1 MFYTKIKFLKNIRP
15 IRVSFG
21 LLSSASLCT
30 VLLSASLFSSGLA
43 AAACSNTP
51 DPSQGTVTQTINVV
65 TAGTYTIWS
74 RMMAPDTTNNSYY
87 LQIDGGCAFNVGD
100 SSSIPAN
107 SWTWVNYQN
116 GTTNSPITANL
127 TAGNHQIVMTGREGG
142 VGLDKVLFLTDSTC
156 VPNDTKGIG
165 TNCTP
170 TTVNAPPTVSITS
183 PSSGATVNAGSVP
196 MTANASDDTSVASV
210 AFAVDGT
217 TVSTDTTSPYS
228 ANWDASK
235 ATAGSSHTITAKA
248 TDAGGLSTT
257 AQETVKIAAATQPP
271 PPTVSLSAPSAQA
284 TVSGTTNISVTASSS
299 VKNVQFKLDGANLG
313 AADTASPFTYSWDT
327 TKVTN
332 GTHTLSAV
340 ASDGTNSVTAANV
353 TVTVNNQPVTPPVT
367 VSLSAPANNA
377 TVSGATTAVSAT
389 ASSGTT
395 SVQFKLDGAN
405 LGSADTAAP
414 YTATWDTTKVANGA
428 HTLSAVAS
436 NGTSTATA
444 TNVNVTVN
452 NKVVTPPPTISL
464 SAPTNNATVSGTT
477 PVSATASSGTTSVQF
492 KLDGANLG
500 SADTT
505 SPYSYSWDT
514 TKVNNGSH
522 TLTAVASDGTNTATS
537 STVSVNINNTVV
549 QAPGTVQNLAWSST
563 TKSLTWTAYPGASS
577 YVVAQ
582 VHNPTTTRNTDY
594 TWPHVTGT
602 TCTPGSSTCVLPL
615 PSSGETVNYGI
626 IPLDSTGNPVSGS
639 TWAKEITVTWPTA
652 TTSDTTPPSQPTGL
666 TANAASS
673 SQINLAWAA
682 STDNVGVTGYKVYRA
697 GSTASINS
705 ATLISTVTTNSYGDS
720 GLAANTKYT
729 YYVVAVDKAGNQS
742 TASATASTTTQAAS
756 STITIKGTA
765 TNSSTHKP
773 VSGVHVY
780 TDSSATANGAASA
793 LTATDGTYTL
803 SNITPGKHT
812 YYIRANG
819 YRSQTYYNVTLPAT
833 LNVENISLT
842 PSSRH

>member
-1 MFYTKIKFLKNIRP
+1 
-15 IRVSFG
+15 
-21 LLSSASLCT
+21 
-30 VLLSASLFSSGLA
+30 
-43 AAACSNTP
+43 
-51 DPSQGTVTQTINVV
+51 VV

-165 TNCTP
+165 VNCTP

-183 PSSGATVNAGSVP
+183 PAAGATVNAGSVP
-196 MTANASDDTSVASV
+196 ITANASDDTSVASV

-257 AQETVKIAAATQPP
+257 AQETVKIAAATQA
-271 PPTVSLSAPSAQA
+271 PPTVSLSAPAAQA
-284 TVSGTTNISVTASSS
+284 TVSGTTNISVTASSG

-367 VSLSAPANNA
+367 VSLSAPTNNA

-405 LGSADTAAP
+405 LGAADTAAP
-414 YTATWDTTKVANGA
+414 YTSTWDTTKVANGA

-436 NGTSTATA
+436 NGTGTATA

-452 NKVVTPPPTISL
+452 NKAVTPPPTISL
-464 SAPTNNATVSGTT
+464 SAPANNATVSGTT

-500 SADTT
+500 STDTA

-522 TLTAVASDGTNTATS
+522 TLTAVASDGTNTTTS
-537 STVSVNINNTVV
+537 STVNVNINNTVV
-549 QAPGTVQNLAWSST
+549 QAPSTVQNLAWNST
-563 TKSLTWTAYPGASS
+563 AKALTWTAYPGASS

-602 TCTPGSSTCVLPL
+602 TCTPGSSSCALPL
-615 PSSGETVNYGI
+615 PKPGEIVNYGI
-626 IPLDSTGNPVSGS
+626 MPLDSTGNPLSGA
-639 TWAKEITVTWPTA
+639 TWAKEITITWPTA
-652 TTSDTTPPSQPTGL
+652 STTTDTIPPSQPTNL
-666 TANAASS
+666 YAAPIGS
-673 SQINLAWAA
+673 SQINLTWTA

-705 ATLISTVTTNSYGDS
+705 ATLISTVTTNSFGDS
-720 GLAANTKYT
+720 GLAGSTKYT
-729 YYVVAVDKAGNQS
+729 YYVVAIDRAGNQS
-742 TASATASTTTQAAS
+742 TASTPDSATTRGAS
-756 STITIKGTA
+756 SLVTIKGTA
-765 TNSSTHKP
+765 TSSTTHNP

-780 TDSSATANGAASA
+780 TDSGDTSRGAASTY
-793 LTATDGTYTL
+793 TAADGTYTL
-803 SNITPGKHT
+803 INISASPSTHNYHIT
-812 YYIRANG
+812 ANG
-819 YRSQTYYNVTLPAT
+819 YNSQSYYNIALPAG
-833 LNVENISLT
+833 LNIENISLT
-842 PSSRH
+842 P